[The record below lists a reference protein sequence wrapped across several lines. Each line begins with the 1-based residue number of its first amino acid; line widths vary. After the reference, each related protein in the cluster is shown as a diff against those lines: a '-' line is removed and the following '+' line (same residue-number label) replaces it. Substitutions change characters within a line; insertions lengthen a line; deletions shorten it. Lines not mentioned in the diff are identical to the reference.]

1 MMLINRYI
9 VFVFFLLC
17 SNNSFSSEKI
27 VFIDINYIFANSIA
41 GKDLNNEIKSKN
53 EKLNYEIDEIKKKI
67 ESQKKKLLSQKNVIS
82 VEEYNNKILI
92 IEANIKEMNIAV
104 NKNKNEL
111 DKFKLEVEKIFSQKL
126 NSLIETY
133 SVDNSIDIILRKSNL
148 LMAKKNLD
156 ITNDILNL
164 FSGLN
169 IDISVS
175 QYESI
180 DENVAPYFNACDKSY
195 FYGNIKHINIMSQ
208 R

>member
-53 EKLNYEIDEIKKKI
+53 EKLNYEIDEFKKKI

-164 FSGLN
+164 FN
-169 IDISVS
+169 KNFEKIDI
-175 QYESI
+175 
-180 DENVAPYFNACDKSY
+180 K
-195 FYGNIKHINIMSQ
+195 
-208 R
+208 